1 MTIASKTRIGIAS
14 PHIFADGNV
23 DMDLV
28 RRYAVRAEALGYAS
42 LWTQERVT
50 GTQTSLDP
58 ITFLSYLAGQTT
70 RVRLGVSVFVLPRH
84 NPVHLAKQLA
94 SLDQLSG
101 GRLIVGVGLGGNAAE
116 LPMYGMSP
124 ERRVRRF
131 IEHVE
136 IMKALWT
143 QSPASYAGDF
153 YSFDGVSIAPQPVQ
167 KPHPPLWFGA
177 SAEPAVRRALRLGDG
192 WTGAGSAGREAFS
205 ENVERVKGWLAEEG
219 RDPASFPISKRVYLA
234 IDDDEE
240 RARRR
245 LKEWFAFYY
254 GNAELAERVGVWGAA
269 GRVQEQLAAWSEAGV
284 SEFILNPVFDME
296 EHLERLAEVTGL
308 VS

>member
-296 EHLERLAEVTGL
+296 MHLERLAEVTGL

>member
-94 SLDQLSG
+94 SLDQISG
-101 GRLIVGVGLGGNAAE
+101 GRLIVGLGLGSNGAE

-153 YSFDGVSIAPQPVQ
+153 YSFDGVSIAPPPAQ

>member
-94 SLDQLSG
+94 SLDQMSG
-101 GRLIVGVGLGGNAAE
+101 GRLIVGVGLGTNGAE

-177 SAEPAVRRALRLGDG
+177 SAEPAVRRALRLADG

-205 ENVERVKGWLAEEG
+205 ENLERVKGWLAEEG

-234 IDDDEE
+234 VDEDE
-240 RARRR
+240 GRARRR
-245 LKEWFAFYY
+245 LAEWFGFYY

>member
-23 DMDLV
+23 DMALV

-84 NPVHLAKQLA
+84 NPVHLAKHLA

-153 YSFDGVSIAPQPVQ
+153 YSFDGVSIAPQPAQ

-234 IDDDEE
+234 IDEDEE

>member
-84 NPVHLAKQLA
+84 NPVHLAKHLA

>member
-84 NPVHLAKQLA
+84 NPVHLAKHLA

-205 ENVERVKGWLAEEG
+205 ENLERVKGWLAEEG

>member
-1 MTIASKTRIGIAS
+1 MAIASTTRIGIAS
-14 PHIFADGNV
+14 PHIFPDGNV

-28 RRYAVRAEALGYAS
+28 RRYVVRAEALGYAS

-50 GTQTSLDP
+50 GPQSVLDP
-58 ITFLSYLAGQTT
+58 ITFLSYAAGQTT
-70 RVRLGVSVFVLPRH
+70 RVRLGVSVLVVPRH
-84 NPVHLAKQLA
+84 NPVLLAKQLA
-94 SLDQLSG
+94 SLDRVSG
-101 GRLIVGVGLGGNAAE
+101 GRLTVGVGLGTSGAE
-116 LPMYGMSP
+116 LPMYGMTP
-124 ERRVRRF
+124 GRRVRRF
-131 IEHVE
+131 IEHIE

-153 YSFDGVSIAPQPVQ
+153 YRIDGVTIEPKPVQ

-177 SAEPAVRRALRLGDG
+177 SAEPAIRRALKHGDG
-192 WTGAGSAGREAFS
+192 WTGAGSSGREAFS
-205 ENVERVKGWLAEEG
+205 ENLERVKGWLAEEG

-234 IDDDEE
+234 VDDDEE

-245 LKEWFAFYY
+245 LGEWFAFYY
-254 GNAELAERVGVWGAA
+254 GSAEMADRVAVWGAA

-296 EHLERLAEVTGL
+296 AHLERLAEVTGL
-308 VS
+308 A

>member
-28 RRYAVRAEALGYAS
+28 RRYAARAEALGYAS

-50 GTQTSLDP
+50 GTQASLDP
-58 ITFLSYLAGQTT
+58 ITFLSYLAGQT
-70 RVRLGVSVFVLPRH
+70 RSVRLGVSVFVVPRH

-94 SLDQLSG
+94 SLDQMSG

-131 IEHVE
+131 VEHIE

-153 YSFDGVSIAPQPVQ
+153 YRIDGVSIAPRPAQ

-177 SAEPAVRRALRLGDG
+177 SAEPAIRRALRLGDG
-192 WTGAGSAGREAFS
+192 WTGAGSSGRDAFG
-205 ENVERVKGWLAEEG
+205 ENLERVKGWLAEEG
-219 RDPASFPISKRVYLA
+219 RDAASFPISKRVYLA

-245 LKEWFAFYY
+245 LEEWFAFYY
-254 GNAELAERVGVWGAA
+254 GSAEMAGRVAVWGAA
-269 GRVQEQLAAWSEAGV
+269 GRVQEQLAEWSKAGV

-296 EHLERLAEVTGL
+296 AHLERLAEVTGL
-308 VS
+308 AS

>member
-50 GTQTSLDP
+50 GTQATLDP
-58 ITFLSYLAGQTT
+58 ITFLSYVAGQTT

-124 ERRVRRF
+124 DRRVRRF

-136 IMKALWT
+136 VMKALWT
-143 QSPASYAGDF
+143 QSPVNYAGDF
-153 YSFDGVSIAPQPVQ
+153 YSIDGVSIAPQPAQ

-177 SAEPAVRRALRLGDG
+177 SAEPAVRRALKLGDG

-245 LKEWFAFYY
+245 LEEWFAFYY
-254 GNAELAERVGVWGAA
+254 HSAEMAGRVAVWGSA

-296 EHLERLAEVTGL
+296 AHLERLAEVTGL
-308 VS
+308 AS

>member
-1 MTIASKTRIGIAS
+1 MAIASTTRIGIAS
-14 PHIFADGNV
+14 PHIFEDGNV

-28 RRYAVRAEALGYAS
+28 RRYVARAEALGYAS

-50 GTQTSLDP
+50 GPQATLDT
-58 ITFLSYLAGQTT
+58 ITFLSYVAGQTT
-70 RVRLGVSVFVLPRH
+70 RLRLGISVLVLPRH

-94 SLDQLSG
+94 SLDQMSG
-101 GRLIVGVGLGGNAAE
+101 GRLIVGVGLGTNGAE
-116 LPMYGMSP
+116 MPMYGMSP
-124 ERRVRRF
+124 DRRVRRF
-131 IEHVE
+131 IEHLE

-153 YSFDGVSIAPQPVQ
+153 YQFDGVTIEPKPAQ

-177 SAEPAVRRALRLGDG
+177 SAEPAIRRALKHGNG
-192 WTGAGSAGREAFS
+192 WTGAGSVGRDQFS
-205 ENVERVKGWLAEEG
+205 ETLEHVKGWLAEEG

-245 LKEWFAFYY
+245 LTEWFGFYY
-254 GNAELAERVGVWGAA
+254 GNAELADRVAVWGAA
-269 GRVQEQLAAWSEAGV
+269 GRVHEQLAAWSEAGV
-284 SEFILNPVFDME
+284 SEFILNPVFEME
-296 EHLERLAEVTGL
+296 AHLERLAEITGL
-308 VS
+308 TQ

>member
-205 ENVERVKGWLAEEG
+205 ENLERVKGWLAEEG

-234 IDDDEE
+234 VDEDE
-240 RARRR
+240 GRARRR
-245 LKEWFAFYY
+245 LAEWFGFYY

>member
-14 PHIFADGNV
+14 PHIFADGRV

-50 GTQTSLDP
+50 GTQTTLDP
-58 ITFLSYLAGQTT
+58 ITFLSYVAGQT
-70 RVRLGVSVFVLPRH
+70 RSVRLGVSVFVLPRH

-94 SLDQLSG
+94 SLDQISG
-101 GRLIVGVGLGGNAAE
+101 GRLIVGVGLGGNGAE

-153 YSFDGVSIAPQPVQ
+153 YSFDGVSIAPQPAQ

-177 SAEPAVRRALRLGDG
+177 NAEPAVRRALKLGDG
-192 WTGAGSAGREAFS
+192 WTGAGSSGRDAFS

-240 RARRR
+240 RAHRR
-245 LKEWFAFYY
+245 LGEWFAFYY
-254 GNAELAERVGVWGAA
+254 GSADMADRVAVWGSA

-284 SEFILNPVFDME
+284 SEFILNPVFEME
-296 EHLERLAEVTGL
+296 AHLERLAEVTGL
-308 VS
+308 AS

>member
-50 GTQTSLDP
+50 GTQASLDP
-58 ITFLSYLAGQTT
+58 ITFLSYLAGQTSS
-70 RVRLGVSVFVLPRH
+70 VRLGVSVLVVPRH

-101 GRLIVGVGLGGNAAE
+101 GRLIVGLGLGTNAAE

-143 QSPASYAGDF
+143 QSPVTYAGDF
-153 YSFDGVSIAPQPVQ
+153 YRLDGVSIAPRPVQ
-167 KPHPPLWFGA
+167 QPHPPLWFGA
-177 SAEPAVRRALRLGDG
+177 SAEPAIRRALRLGDG

-205 ENVERVKGWLAEEG
+205 ENLERVKGWLAEEG

-234 IDDDEE
+234 IDDDEK
-240 RARRR
+240 RAGRR
-245 LKEWFAFYY
+245 LAEWFGFYY
-254 GNAELAERVGVWGAA
+254 GNAELAGRVGIWGAA
-269 GRVQEQLAAWSEAGV
+269 SRVQEQLAAWSEAGV